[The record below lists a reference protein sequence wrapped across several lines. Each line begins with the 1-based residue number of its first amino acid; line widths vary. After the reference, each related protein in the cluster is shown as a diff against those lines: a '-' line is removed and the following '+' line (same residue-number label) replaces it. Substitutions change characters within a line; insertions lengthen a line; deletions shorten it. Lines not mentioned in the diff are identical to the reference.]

1 MKPAVL
7 CINRDFLPKTE
18 TNLIDFNFES
28 IQQNAFNFINRNVVD
43 SDKENYYEIAKQ
55 LPQILG
61 YVVVKCGD
69 EYLSYSRKKGAESR
83 LHGSL
88 SIGFGGH
95 VDIDDF
101 DIDSKTPYQNSL
113 YLSVKRELDE
123 ELNFKGNVDTSFTKA
138 IIDLTNPVGNVHVGL
153 PSTLELRSK
162 DQVFADPSE
171 ISEPEWVTK
180 EQLINNLE
188 LYENWSKILI
198 EKYL

>member
-7 CINRDFLPKTE
+7 CITRDFLPKIE
-18 TNLIDFNFES
+18 NNFIDLNFET
-28 IQQNAFNFINRNVVD
+28 IAQNAFHFINRDIAD

-101 DIDSKTPYQNSL
+101 NINSELPYQDSL
-113 YLSVKRELDE
+113 YLSVRRELEE
-123 ELNFKGNVDTSFTKA
+123 ELNLKEKVNTSFTKA
-138 IIDLTNPVGNVHVGL
+138 IVDLSNPVGNVHIGL
-153 PSTLELRSK
+153 PSTIELRSK

-171 ISEPEWVTK
+171 ISEPEWITK
-180 EQLINNLE
+180 EQLINNLD

>member
-18 TNLIDFNFES
+18 NNLIDFDFES
-28 IQQNAFNFINRNVVD
+28 IPQNAFHFINRNVAD

-61 YVVVKCGD
+61 YVVVKCVD
-69 EYLSYSRKKGAESR
+69 KYLSYSRKKGAESR

-101 DIDSKTPYQNSL
+101 DINSKTPYQNSL
-113 YLSVKRELDE
+113 YLSVKRELEE
-123 ELNFKGNVDTSFTKA
+123 ELSFKGEVSTSFTKA

-153 PSTLELRSK
+153 PTLIELRTK
-162 DQVFADPSE
+162 DQVFADPNE

-180 EQLINNLE
+180 EQLTTSLD

-198 EKYL
+198 EQYL